1 MSDISV
7 IARHAVTVLAGQ
19 LAVMAFGVTDTI
31 VAGRFSADALAALS
45 VASAV
50 FVSVYVS
57 LMGVL
62 QALLP
67 VWAEQHGR
75 GETAAIGQS
84 FRQSLYLAAAA
95 SVLGMGVLLFPEP
108 LLRLTEVPDAMRE
121 SVRDYLIIVGWAL
134 PSALFFRL
142 YTTLNQA
149 LGRPQLVTWIQV
161 GALVL
166 KVPLSI
172 WFTFGGWGIAPQGA
186 AGCAWATLLV
196 DYAIAIAAVVLMRTQ
211 GFYRPLRLW
220 QRLEAPDWPRLRE
233 FLRLG
238 IPAGLAIGVEVT
250 SFTLVAL
257 FVARQ
262 GTLSAAS
269 HQIAANLAAVCYM
282 LPLSLGIAVSARA
295 SWWRGQGQELRAQQV
310 AWLGVRLA
318 LACGIVLC
326 AAMLLTRHWLPQVYT
341 GDAAVIALTASL
353 LLWVALYQVADNVQ
367 CVCIF
372 VLRSWRVTLAPLLVY
387 CTLLWGGGLGGGYW
401 LAYINRATSA
411 DWQKIPTPFWVAT
424 SLSLAVV
431 AIIFVFIVRR
441 VFTAQRQDFCTTPST
456 PAAA

>member
-161 GALVL
+161 GA
-166 KVPLSI
+166 
-172 WFTFGGWGIAPQGA
+172 
-186 AGCAWATLLV
+186 TLLV

-341 GDAAVIALTASL
+341 GDAAVMALTASL

-401 LAYINRATSA
+401 LAYINRATAA

-441 VFTAQRQDFCTTPST
+441 VFTAQRQDFCTTQGT
-456 PAAA
+456 AA

>member
-149 LGRPQLVTWIQV
+149 L
-161 GALVL
+161 
-166 KVPLSI
+166 
-172 WFTFGGWGIAPQGA
+172 A
-186 AGCAWATLLV
+186 A
-196 DYAIAIAAVVLMRTQ
+196 
-211 GFYRPLRLW
+211 
-220 QRLEAPDWPRLRE
+220 
-233 FLRLG
+233 
-238 IPAGLAIGVEVT
+238 
-250 SFTLVAL
+250 
-257 FVARQ
+257 
-262 GTLSAAS
+262 
-269 HQIAANLAAVCYM
+269 
-282 LPLSLGIAVSARA
+282 
-295 SWWRGQGQELRAQQV
+295 
-310 AWLGVRLA
+310 
-318 LACGIVLC
+318 
-326 AAMLLTRHWLPQVYT
+326 
-341 GDAAVIALTASL
+341 
-353 LLWVALYQVADNVQ
+353 
-367 CVCIF
+367 
-372 VLRSWRVTLAPLLVY
+372 RSWSPGFR
-387 CTLLWGGGLGGGYW
+387 WGPW
-401 LAYINRATSA
+401 
-411 DWQKIPTPFWVAT
+411 
-424 SLSLAVV
+424 
-431 AIIFVFIVRR
+431 
-441 VFTAQRQDFCTTPST
+441 C
-456 PAAA
+456 

>member
-211 GFYRPLRLW
+211 GVLPPAAPVAAPGSARLAAPARVFAPGHPGRAGDWGGGDLVHPGRPVRRPPGHAVGRQPPDCGQPGRRVLHAAAVAGHCRQRPRQLVARPGAGAARPAGRLAGRAPGPGLRH
-220 QRLEAPDWPRLRE
+220 RAVRCHAAHAPLAAPGVYGRCCCDGPH
-233 FLRLG
+233 
-238 IPAGLAIGVEVT
+238 GLAIAVGGAVPGGRQRAMRVH
-250 SFTLVAL
+250 FCAAQL
-257 FVARQ
+257 ARDA
-262 GTLSAAS
+262 GAAARLL
-269 HQIAANLAAVCYM
+269 HLAVGRW
-282 LPLSLGIAVSARA
+282 P
-295 SWWRGQGQELRAQQV
+295 RGWV
-310 AWLGVRLA
+310 
-318 LACGIVLC
+318 LACLHKQSYF
-326 AAMLLTRHWLPQVYT
+326 R
-341 GDAAVIALTASL
+341 
-353 LLWVALYQVADNVQ
+353 
-367 CVCIF
+367 
-372 VLRSWRVTLAPLLVY
+372 
-387 CTLLWGGGLGGGYW
+387 
-401 LAYINRATSA
+401 
-411 DWQKIPTPFWVAT
+411 
-424 SLSLAVV
+424 
-431 AIIFVFIVRR
+431 
-441 VFTAQRQDFCTTPST
+441 
-456 PAAA
+456 

>member
-7 IARHAVTVLAGQ
+7 IARHALTVLAGQ

-211 GFYRPLRLW
+211 GFYRPLHLW

-269 HQIAANLAAVCYM
+269 HQIAANLAAVVLHAAAVAGHCRQRPRQ
-282 LPLSLGIAVSARA
+282 LVARPGAGAARPAGRLAGRAPGPGLRHRAVRRHAAHAPLAAPGVYGRCCCDRPHGLAIAVGGAVPGGRQRAMRVHFCTAQLARDA
-295 SWWRGQGQELRAQQV
+295 GTAARLLHLAVGRWPRGWV
-310 AWLGVRLA
+310 
-318 LACGIVLC
+318 LAC
-326 AAMLLTRHWLPQVYT
+326 
-341 GDAAVIALTASL
+341 
-353 LLWVALYQVADNVQ
+353 LYKQSY
-367 CVCIF
+367 F
-372 VLRSWRVTLAPLLVY
+372 R
-387 CTLLWGGGLGGGYW
+387 
-401 LAYINRATSA
+401 
-411 DWQKIPTPFWVAT
+411 
-424 SLSLAVV
+424 
-431 AIIFVFIVRR
+431 
-441 VFTAQRQDFCTTPST
+441 
-456 PAAA
+456 

>member
-196 DYAIAIAAVVLMRTQ
+196 QAAMLATALSYYGYRVSFPKVNTPPTIEPFAPMEWLGIPILSAQTPLTLAVLR
-211 GFYRPLRLW
+211 YRPVLTHDFTIVAEVDSDVETR
-220 QRLEAPDWPRLRE
+220 QRDAPRLRADSIIE
-233 FLRLG
+233 R
-238 IPAGLAIGVEVT
+238 
-250 SFTLVAL
+250 S
-257 FVARQ
+257 
-262 GTLSAAS
+262 SAAMAPARRRCS
-269 HQIAANLAAVCYM
+269 
-282 LPLSLGIAVSARA
+282 RA
-295 SWWRGQGQELRAQQV
+295 S
-310 AWLGVRLA
+310 
-318 LACGIVLC
+318 
-326 AAMLLTRHWLPQVYT
+326 
-341 GDAAVIALTASL
+341 
-353 LLWVALYQVADNVQ
+353 
-367 CVCIF
+367 
-372 VLRSWRVTLAPLLVY
+372 
-387 CTLLWGGGLGGGYW
+387 
-401 LAYINRATSA
+401 ATS
-411 DWQKIPTPFWVAT
+411 ISSTSRRSETTRSSRYFRTAT
-424 SLSLAVV
+424 
-431 AIIFVFIVRR
+431 
-441 VFTAQRQDFCTTPST
+441 TAACTRGTCSTTWASTTPSCGRNT
-456 PAAA
+456 